1 MAIIKTRNKKTG
13 ILYAYESESYWDKE
27 KQQPRSRRKLIGKV
41 DETTGEII
49 PTRKKSPSGR
59 QENTLP
65 DKTDGANIDMK
76 QMCEECR
83 SNTSAK
89 EVIDLRRQLAV
100 AELKAGRLEA
110 ENKKYREII
119 RMIHEKT
126 SL

>member
-1 MAIIKTRNKKTG
+1 MAIVKTRNKKTG

-49 PTRKKSPSGR
+49 PTRKKRTSGGD
-59 QENTLP
+59 ENMLP
-65 DKTDGANIDMK
+65 GKTDGATTDMK
-76 QMCEECR
+76 QMSEECL
-83 SNTSAK
+83 SNASAK
-89 EVIDLRRQLAV
+89 EIIDLRRQLAA
-100 AELKAGRLEA
+100 AELKVEKLEA
-110 ENKKYREII
+110 ENQKYREII